1 MSVTRNL
8 PLCRARMSHAGNLIK
23 FAWTAQ
29 MAGTACA
36 NAPKRHARDKDHRPG
51 ESIAQFISANGGPSA
66 DSAERIFGELR
77 GVVMT
82 NVCLEQL
89 PPRLPNVPILSGSWF
104 RSSRSFGSSYGFCR
118 LPQGRPM
125 PAVTAGGRGGAWVPT
140 GTGGFVVPCTS
151 GEDLLLTAP
160 RTTYCWPNTSASPL
174 TWRKPPPDNETSW
187 LSGVTMTSSESH
199 ISSMQLAA

>member
-1 MSVTRNL
+1 MSSLRG
-8 PLCRARMSHAGNLIK
+8 R
-23 FAWTAQ
+23 AQ

-89 PPRLPNVPILSGSWF
+89 PPHLPNGSILSGSWF
-104 RSSRSFGSSYGFCR
+104 RSNRSSRPGSSQAFCK

-125 PAVTAGGRGGAWVPT
+125 PAGGRGGAWVPM
-140 GTGGFVVPCTS
+140 GTGGFVVPCS

-160 RTTYCWPNTSASPL
+160 RATYCWPDTSVSPL
-174 TWRKPPPDNETSW
+174 TWREPPPDNETSW

-199 ISSMQLAA
+199 ISSMQHAA